1 MLLDVSKPLRESAC
15 ICRDFSRSTWL
26 SLFHMKTIFILQQA
40 SSGLT
45 TPLDY
50 VKELQRVEVTRE
62 HLLKTLQSVRVS
74 LTGRPIR

>member
-1 MLLDVSKPLRESAC
+1 MT
-15 ICRDFSRSTWL
+15 I
-26 SLFHMKTIFILQQA
+26 IFILQQA

-45 TPLDY
+45 TPGDY

-74 LTGRPIR
+74 LTGRPIRSVVFLGITKKYKSKFYLR